1 MTNVRPQQLSLLERI
16 ADSDS
21 ALTAG
26 PLFVVAH
33 LLCFAASILVEY
45 TPTGTPRSLRFH
57 FLEPGGL
64 ARSVYRD
71 KGKFHGQQ
79 QV

>member
-33 LLCFAASILVEY
+33 LLCFAAWILVE
-45 TPTGTPRSLRFH
+45 
-57 FLEPGGL
+57 
-64 ARSVYRD
+64 
-71 KGKFHGQQ
+71 
-79 QV
+79 